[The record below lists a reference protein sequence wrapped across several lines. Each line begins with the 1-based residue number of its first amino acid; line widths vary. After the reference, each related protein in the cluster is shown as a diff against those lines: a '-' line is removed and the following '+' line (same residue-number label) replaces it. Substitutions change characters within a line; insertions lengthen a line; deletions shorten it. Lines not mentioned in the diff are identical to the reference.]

1 MFELAG
7 HSSQRED
14 EEDPRKVKEQN
25 EAVKGLA
32 VTYLGTGVGGQF
44 FEGPY
49 KEVRFLNWSLVYI
62 SLPEFL

>member
-44 FEGPY
+44 LKVLTRRLGF
-49 KEVRFLNWSLVYI
+49 
-62 SLPEFL
+62 